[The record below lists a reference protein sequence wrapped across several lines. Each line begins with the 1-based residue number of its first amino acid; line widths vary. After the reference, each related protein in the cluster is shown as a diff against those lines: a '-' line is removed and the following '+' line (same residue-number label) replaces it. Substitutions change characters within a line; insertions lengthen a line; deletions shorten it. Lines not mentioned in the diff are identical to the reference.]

1 MSATFSGEEI
11 LCKVGRKGSYFVRCL
26 PFLVIF
32 AALAAAPWILPRLIP
47 KAAELLIRIQTYIQ
61 TYLPSVTPDVI
72 FTVIKASICAVFGII
87 FVIILIAAIRNL
99 NIPYLLITEKR
110 AALFKGS
117 KKCREVRIDKIDA
130 FKVSGNTLSVYA
142 GGRRVFSFGP
152 VESVW
157 SLRDTLVLLIEG
169 EYKGEDAYPHQGKP
183 TDTAEPE
190 TIAKSGDV
198 LDAY

>member
-11 LCKVGRKGSYFVRCL
+11 LCKANRKGSYFIRYI
-26 PFLVIF
+26 PFLIIF
-32 AALAAAPWILPRLIP
+32 AALAAAPWVLPRFIP
-47 KAAELLIRIQTYIQ
+47 KAAEILARIQTYI
-61 TYLPSVTPDVI
+61 PNP
-72 FTVIKASICAVFGII
+72 TVIKVSICAVFGII
-87 FVIILIAAIRNL
+87 FIIVLIAAIRNL
-99 NIPYLLITEKR
+99 NIPRLLITEKR
-110 AALFKGS
+110 VALFKGN
-117 KKCREVRIDKIDA
+117 KKCREARIDKIDS

-152 VESVW
+152 VDSVW
-157 SLRDTLVLLIEG
+157 SIRDTIVLLIEG

-190 TIAKSGDV
+190 SISKSGDV